1 MISLTYGGS
10 MLDNKLQTFITLCE
24 TRNYSQAAKK
34 LNITQPAVSQHIQY
48 LENYYQVLL
57 ISDKGKN
64 FALTEEGNA
73 LHEYAKTLKAN
84 SERILPLL
92 QRIKNKTKQL
102 NFGATLTIG
111 EYTVPP
117 ILSQIFKETPE
128 INISM
133 VVENT
138 QVLQQMLWE
147 GKIDFALLEGH
158 FNQEQFEFKLIFN
171 ETFIGVCSP
180 ENKIAS
186 KISNLEEL
194 LDQNLILREPGS
206 GTRDIFEQALYNQ
219 NLSIMSFKRL
229 IEIGNMNA
237 IKDLC
242 HQNIG
247 ITFMYR
253 EAAKKEISAGY
264 LKEIP
269 IKSFNISHPFSFV
282 YLKNSPDK
290 TQIEYWFERIVS
302 LRDEIDKR

>member
-1 MISLTYGGS
+1 
-10 MLDNKLQTFITLCE
+10 MLDNKLQTFLILCE

-64 FALTEEGNA
+64 FALTEEGKA
-73 LHEYAKTLKAN
+73 LYEYARLLKAN

-92 QRIKNKTKQL
+92 QRIKNQIKPL

-111 EYTVPP
+111 EYTVPS

-138 QVLQQMLWE
+138 LVLQKMLWE

-158 FNQEQFEFKLIFN
+158 FNKEEFEFKLMSN

-180 ENKIAS
+180 ENEVAYKV
-186 KISNLEEL
+186 SNLEEL
-194 LDQNLILREPGS
+194 LTQNLILREPGS
-206 GTRDIFEQALYNQ
+206 GTRDIIEQALYNQ
-219 NLSIMSFKRL
+219 NLSIMSFKRR

-237 IKDLC
+237 IKELC
-242 HQNIG
+242 HHNIG

-253 EAAKKEISAGY
+253 EAAKKEISQGY

-269 IKSFNISHPFSFV
+269 LRNFDISHPFSFV

-290 TQIEYWFERIVS
+290 AQIEYWFEKIIS
-302 LRDEIDKR
+302 LRTIYST